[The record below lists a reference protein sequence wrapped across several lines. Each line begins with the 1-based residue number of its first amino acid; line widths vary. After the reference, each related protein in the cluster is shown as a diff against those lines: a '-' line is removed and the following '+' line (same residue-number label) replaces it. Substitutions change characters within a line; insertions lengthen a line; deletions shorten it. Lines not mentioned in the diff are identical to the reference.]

1 MNLDQIRLDD
11 KWERVD
17 DEPYLPGTQALVK
30 VTMLRGIRDRQ
41 AEMLDNWHDPLP
53 RAAVV

>member
-11 KWERVD
+11 KCERVD

-41 AEMLDNWHDPLP
+41 AEMLHNWLDPLP
-53 RAAVV
+53 RAEVV

>member
-1 MNLDQIRLDD
+1 MNLDQVRLDGNH
-11 KWERVD
+11 ERVD

-53 RAAVV
+53 RAEVV

>member
-11 KWERVD
+11 KCERVD

-53 RAAVV
+53 RAEVV

>member
-30 VTMLRGIRDRQ
+30 VATRQGIRDRQ
-41 AEMLDNWHDPLP
+41 AEMLDGWHNPMS
-53 RAAVV
+53 RVAVV

>member
-41 AEMLDNWHDPLP
+41 AEMLHKGHDPLP
-53 RAAVV
+53 RAEVV

>member
-11 KWERVD
+11 KCERVD
-17 DEPYLPGTQALVK
+17 DEPYLPRTQALVK
-30 VTMLRGIRDRQ
+30 VTILLGIRDRQ

-53 RAAVV
+53 RAEVV

>member
-41 AEMLDNWHDPLP
+41 AEMLDSGHNLLSKV
-53 RAAVV
+53 AFV

>member
-1 MNLDQIRLDD
+1 MNLDQSRLDD
-11 KWERVD
+11 KWERGD

-53 RAAVV
+53 RAEVV